1 MDTGRVA
8 IMLYKTGFALAFLL
22 AGAFAKVR
30 TSTGP
35 AHSQVATHL

>member
-1 MDTGRVA
+1 
-8 IMLYKTGFALAFLL
+8 MLYKTGFALAFLL

-35 AHSQVATHL
+35 AHSPIGPRLAA